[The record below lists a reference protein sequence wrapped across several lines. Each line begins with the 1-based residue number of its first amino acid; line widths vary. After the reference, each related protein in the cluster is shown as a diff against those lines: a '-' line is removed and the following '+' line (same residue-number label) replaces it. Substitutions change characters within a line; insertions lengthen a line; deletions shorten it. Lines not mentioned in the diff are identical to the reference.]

1 MIFFERLIS
10 NGFKKYVLVVKFYK
24 IFKILLKDLG
34 LKFVKDKLLNGLL
47 KVMILVLF
55 FLFLLISLVCVFLI
69 LLLKYDLK
77 LFVNLKLYV

>member
-47 KVMILVLF
+47 KVMRLVLL